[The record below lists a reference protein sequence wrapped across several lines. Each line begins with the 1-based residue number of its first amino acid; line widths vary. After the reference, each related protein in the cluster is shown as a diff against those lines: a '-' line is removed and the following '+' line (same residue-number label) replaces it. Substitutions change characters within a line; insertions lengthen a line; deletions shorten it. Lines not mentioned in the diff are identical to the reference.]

1 MKTILALILI
11 FTTFLTPI
19 TPLFILMI
27 VFVMLDTIFGI
38 YTSIL
43 IDGVA
48 SFRSHKLF
56 NIVVKLFF
64 YLTTIVLAFGI
75 DKYIFDGTI
84 FNIKYLLPK
93 GITML
98 WIYIEIKSLDESNM
112 KLGNKSFWVLLKEF
126 IDKLKG
132 IKTDI
137 GDLTK

>member
-1 MKTILALILI
+1 MKTLLPILLI

-19 TPLFILMI
+19 TPLLVLMI
-27 VFVMLDTIFGI
+27 VFVLLDTFFGI
-38 YTSIL
+38 YTSIK
-43 IDGVA
+43 IDGIS

-84 FNIKYLLPK
+84 FSIKYLLPK

-98 WIYIEIKSLDESNM
+98 WIYIEIKSLDESNI

-126 IDKLKG
+126 ITKLKG

-137 GDLTK
+137 GKLIK